1 MIIQFNVPRD
11 YSDPP
16 EPPYIEYGFTDE
28 EWRTINVFIGGASK
42 AGYFSGSTKPYETL
56 LKILRSSGIE
66 GLRQIIQEKPS
77 LLGVLR
83 DHQGSRKP
91 GVYAIISSL
100 VSEFKPKNI
109 FEVNVD
115 CKSWLVRQERSG
127 LYGNSTEENYV
138 DLLVDYVGFKGEL
151 LKGAFTEA
159 PKVACYGT
167 MDLVIA
173 VYEWSAGQHL
183 DEALNEIEKLLR
195 ADGRV
200 VLFTNETAFTKD
212 LRDVLSHIGL
222 YVNTMVRLPKGV
234 FTGSW
239 GKGPKM
245 LALLSKVPTDFVFI
259 GEIKDSADHN
269 EELMRN
275 LFARTESKD
284 QPELGSR
291 VHHRSFISV
300 GQTLNA
306 GRLKKLAK
314 TQKYPGRP
322 LSYYLRSGEKSEDRN
337 LSGLYKEQYGDDLDV
352 LFIHAGSQSILSE
365 AAVVYMIDEYQIANM
380 SVIRIP
386 IDEQKVFYPYFR
398 LYWESPI
405 NQLALAALPKQSSIF
420 QEIISAD
427 QLDEFQ
433 VFLPP
438 VADQVKAFEVVE
450 AAELLQKE
458 ATTLNDSIWEEG
470 VELNEL
476 QARVNALRNSN
487 DQSYWISR
495 MHTPLALILNRYV
508 AAGGVAERS
517 EHLYHFFEACAQYIV
532 TVVLSLIEQ
541 SSYDLEV
548 VTQKLKLN
556 EEGEPKRKF
565 SVTFG
570 TWTSALGMLSNFVKA
585 EEEEVNNKL
594 SSIPQNIR
602 GLVRSRNFIEAL
614 DEARSLR
621 NRRSHGGLSK
631 GQSAEVRLKE
641 LELLLQRIRYELV
654 GAFEEIELLGYEE
667 SWREKG
673 RKGYQL
679 RFKVY
684 RGGLSTFP
692 LIEFEKERDVA
703 GRLYLAFD
711 EKLIELIP
719 LVDYRDEIEAFCFFS
734 AFNGTKVKYVNYDHG
749 SYPENEIDDPAVV
762 GEIKNAL
769 GLDGLV

>member
-1 MIIQFNVPRD
+1 MRIQFNVPRD
-11 YSDPP
+11 YSFPP
-16 EPPYIEYGFTDE
+16 EPPDIVYGFTNE
-28 EWRTINVFIGGASK
+28 EWVTVEVFIEGVVR
-42 AGYFSGSTKPYETL
+42 AGYFSGSTKPYEIL

-66 GLRQIIQEKPS
+66 GLRQIIQEKPY

-83 DHQGSRKP
+83 DHQGSRQK
-91 GVYAIISSL
+91 GVYALIDRL
-100 VSEFKPKNI
+100 VSEFKPKHI

-138 DLLVDYVGFKGEL
+138 DLLVDYVGFKGKL
-151 LKGAFTEA
+151 LKGEFTEV
-159 PKVACYGT
+159 PKAACYGR
-167 MDLVIA
+167 MDLVVA

-183 DEALNEIEKLLR
+183 DEALNEIEKLLS

-212 LRDVLSHIGL
+212 LKDVLSHIGL

-284 QPELGSR
+284 QPELGCL

-300 GQTLNA
+300 DQTLTA
-306 GRLKKLAK
+306 SRLKKLAE
-314 TQKYPGRP
+314 TQKYVGRP
-322 LSYYLRSGEKSEDRN
+322 LSHYLRSGEKIEGRN
-337 LSGLYKEQYGDDLDV
+337 LSGLYKEQHGDDLDV
-352 LFIHAGSQSILSE
+352 LFIHAGSQNILSE
-365 AAVVYMIDEYQIANM
+365 AGVVDMTQEDQFLNM
-380 SVIRIP
+380 DAIRLP
-386 IDEQKVFYPYFR
+386 IDERKVFYPYFR

-405 NQLALAALPKQSSIF
+405 NQLALAALPKKNSIF
-420 QEIISAD
+420 QDIITAD
-427 QLDEFQ
+427 RLDKIQ

-438 VADQVKAFEVVE
+438 FADQVKAFEVVE

-532 TVVLSLIEQ
+532 TVVLSLIEH
-541 SSYDLEV
+541 SSYDLAV

-556 EEGEPKRKF
+556 EEDEPKRKF
-565 SVTFG
+565 YATFG
-570 TWTSALGMLSNFVKA
+570 TWIHALKELSAFVKA
-585 EEEEVNNKL
+585 EEQEVNNKL
-594 SSIPQNIR
+594 SSIPQSIR
-602 GLVRSRNFIEAL
+602 GLVRSKNFIEAL
-614 DEARSLR
+614 DEALSLR

-654 GAFEEIELLGYEE
+654 GAFETIQLLGWKE
-667 SWREKG
+667 SRRQQG
-673 RKGYQL
+673 SYQL
-679 RFKVY
+679 YFTDY
-684 RGGLSTFP
+684 RGGLSTLPTIEIERRKDVEGRFYLEFNQR
-692 LIEFEKERDVA
+692 LIPW
-703 GRLYLAFD
+703 
-711 EKLIELIP
+711 IP

-749 SYPENEIDDPAVV
+749 SYPENEIDDPTIV
-762 GEIKNAL
+762 GAIKSAL
-769 GLDGLV
+769 GLLGL